1 MSTIGIGNDHA
12 GYELKLEISR
22 HLIALGHE
30 VRDFGHHGVERA
42 EYPTYGRRVAEAVA
56 AGEVERGI
64 LVCGTG
70 VGISIAANK
79 VRGVRCV
86 CCSEPYSALAS
97 RQHNDSN
104 VLALGAR
111 VVGHGLATT
120 IVETWLAGVFEGGR
134 HASRVALIESVEF

>member
-1 MSTIGIGNDHA
+1 MRTIGIGNDHA
-12 GYELKLEISR
+12 GYELKMQISR
-22 HLIALGHE
+22 HLNALGHE
-30 VRDFGHHGVERA
+30 VRDFGGHGVGHA
-42 EYPTYGRRVAEAVA
+42 DYPTYGRRVAEAVA

-64 LVCGTG
+64 LACGTG

-111 VVGHGLATT
+111 IVGHGLATT

-134 HASRVALIESVEF
+134 HASRVALIENVES